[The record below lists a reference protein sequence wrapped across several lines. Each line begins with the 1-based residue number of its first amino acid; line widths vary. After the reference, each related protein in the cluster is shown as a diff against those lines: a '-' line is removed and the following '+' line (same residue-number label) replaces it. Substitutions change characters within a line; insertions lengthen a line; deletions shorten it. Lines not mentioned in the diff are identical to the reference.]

1 MGMEMEMEII
11 MDMILIT
18 DTIIIGVMIP
28 FITMAGIHLLC
39 SALTSETD
47 GGTTIIA
54 GMDITITMVAM
65 NTDRIITD
73 TRILMV
79 IIPTGTPQVPRR
91 EEIRVIIRE
100 YQLIIIAFQEGE
112 SLQEAIQG
120 MKLTMADRKSDLTTR
135 STPDRPEDQSRRQ
148 LTEDR
153 VEIFVTQEISR
164 ITEVMLL
171 IPIVLIIQETFMP
184 ARMMVGAAII

>member
-1 MGMEMEMEII
+1 MEMEII
-11 MDMILIT
+11 MDMILIS
-18 DTIIIGVMIP
+18 DTITIGVMIP
-28 FITMAGIHLLC
+28 IITVTGTHLLC
-39 SALTSETD
+39 SALTSETG

-54 GMDITITMVAM
+54 GMDITITIIAM
-65 NTDRIITD
+65 NTHRVITD

-79 IIPTGTPQVPRR
+79 IIPTGTPPVPRR
-91 EEIRVIIRE
+91 EEIRVTIRE
-100 YQLIIIAFQEGE
+100 YQLIIMAFQEGE

-120 MKLTMADRKSDLTTR
+120 MKLTIADRNSDLTTR
-135 STPDRPEDQSRRQ
+135 STLDGPEEQSRRQ

-171 IPIVLIIQETFMP
+171 IPTVLIIQGTFMP
-184 ARMMVGAAII
+184 V

>member
-1 MGMEMEMEII
+1 MAMAMGMEMEII

-28 FITMAGIHLLC
+28 FITVAGIHLLC

-91 EEIRVIIRE
+91 EEIRVTIRE

-112 SLQEAIQG
+112 SLQEALQG
-120 MKLTMADRKSDLTTR
+120 MKLTIADRKSDLTTR

-184 ARMMVGAAII
+184 A

>member
-1 MGMEMEMEII
+1 MDMDMEMEII
-11 MDMILIT
+11 MDMILIS
-18 DTIIIGVMIP
+18 DTITIGVMIP
-28 FITMAGIHLLC
+28 IITVTGTHLLC
-39 SALTSETD
+39 SALTSETG

-54 GMDITITMVAM
+54 GMDITITIIAM
-65 NTDRIITD
+65 NTHRVITD

-79 IIPTGTPQVPRR
+79 IIPTGTPPVPRR
-91 EEIRVIIRE
+91 EEIRVTIRE
-100 YQLIIIAFQEGE
+100 YQLIIMAFQEGE

-120 MKLTMADRKSDLTTR
+120 MKLTIADRNSDLTTR
-135 STPDRPEDQSRRQ
+135 STLDGPEEQSRRQ

-171 IPIVLIIQETFMP
+171 IPTVLIIQGTFMP
-184 ARMMVGAAII
+184 V

>member
-1 MGMEMEMEII
+1 MDMDMDMKMEII
-11 MDMILIT
+11 MDMILIS

-28 FITMAGIHLLC
+28 FITVTGTHLLC
-39 SALTSETD
+39 SALTSETG

-54 GMDITITMVAM
+54 GMDITITMIAM
-65 NTDRIITD
+65 NTHRVITD

-79 IIPTGTPQVPRR
+79 IIPTGTPPVPRR
-91 EEIRVIIRE
+91 EEIRVTIRE
-100 YQLIIIAFQEGE
+100 YQLIIMAFQEGE

-120 MKLTMADRKSDLTTR
+120 MKLTIADRNSDLTTR
-135 STPDRPEDQSRRQ
+135 STLDGPEEQSRRQ

-171 IPIVLIIQETFMP
+171 IPTVLIIQGTFMP
-184 ARMMVGAAII
+184 V

>member
-1 MGMEMEMEII
+1 MAMGMEMEMEMEII

-120 MKLTMADRKSDLTTR
+120 MKLTMADRKSDQSTR
-135 STPDRPEDQSRRQ
+135 STLDRPEDQSHRQ

-171 IPIVLIIQETFMP
+171 IPTVPIIRGTFMP
-184 ARMMVGAAII
+184 A

>member
-1 MGMEMEMEII
+1 
-11 MDMILIT
+11 
-18 DTIIIGVMIP
+18 
-28 FITMAGIHLLC
+28 
-39 SALTSETD
+39 
-47 GGTTIIA
+47 
-54 GMDITITMVAM
+54 M

-91 EEIRVIIRE
+91 EEIRVTIRE

-112 SLQEAIQG
+112 SLQEALQG
-120 MKLTMADRKSDLTTR
+120 MKLTIADRKSDLTTR

-184 ARMMVGAAII
+184 A

>member
-1 MGMEMEMEII
+1 MNTDMEII

-18 DTIIIGVMIP
+18 DTIIIGAMIP
-28 FITMAGIHLLC
+28 FITMAGTYLLC
-39 SALTSETD
+39 SALTSETG

-65 NTDRIITD
+65 NTERIISD
-73 TRILMV
+73 SRILMD
-79 IIPTGTPQVPRR
+79 IIRIGTPQVPRR
-91 EEIRVIIRE
+91 EEIRVTIRE

-120 MKLTMADRKSDLTTR
+120 MKLTIPDRKSDLATR
-135 STPDRPEDQSRRQ
+135 STLDRQEEQSRRQ

-153 VEIFVTQEISR
+153 AEIFITQEIS
-164 ITEVMLL
+164 
-171 IPIVLIIQETFMP
+171 
-184 ARMMVGAAII
+184 

>member
-11 MDMILIT
+11 MDMILIS

-28 FITMAGIHLLC
+28 LITVTGTHLLC
-39 SALTSETD
+39 SALTSETG

-54 GMDITITMVAM
+54 GMDITITMIAM
-65 NTDRIITD
+65 NTHRVITD

-79 IIPTGTPQVPRR
+79 IIPTGTPPVPRR
-91 EEIRVIIRE
+91 EEIRVTIRE
-100 YQLIIIAFQEGE
+100 YQLIIMAFQEGE

-120 MKLTMADRKSDLTTR
+120 MKLTIADRNSDLTTR
-135 STPDRPEDQSRRQ
+135 STLDGPEEQSRRQ

-171 IPIVLIIQETFMP
+171 IPTMLIIQGTFMP
-184 ARMMVGAAII
+184 I